1 MYALQYESKQL
12 PLIRGPVKK
21 NNSTPGEGL
30 TMVTDALA
38 ALRAPPYRC
47 SEHDFSVLRFNAYA
61 DQASM

>member
-1 MYALQYESKQL
+1 
-12 PLIRGPVKK
+12 
-21 NNSTPGEGL
+21 
-30 TMVTDALA
+30 MVTDALA